1 MHCLT
6 VETGVLLPG
15 SEGFLRCPGTYR
27 QGRPE
32 TNGSWECSEA
42 LYPPRAPA
50 RPVCPCV
57 IPRAMFSASGHPP
70 ALVSEEPVHAR
81 PRRVVVE
88 GFPVARKGGED
99 RCGEEAGA
107 LPAAVG
113 HPEPQGT
120 LPCCRRQRRLFRPQR
135 LGRSVGT
142 WPRVRARS
150 AEPSRPSPPAQPR
163 PRAARLGFV
172 ALNGCR
178 ATAVTGPSLQ
188 KETRLRSPRN
198 SGCSGV
204 LRFTACLCP
213 GLTGRAGGH
222 SQTRSLWGGP
232 QHTRRPGYLGN
243 EKLFCRE

>member
-1 MHCLT
+1 MSWYLQARSPGNQW
-6 VETGVLLPG
+6 VMGVLRGPLP
-15 SEGFLRCPGTYR
+15 SQSPRTPRVVLASSPG
-27 QGRPE
+27 P
-32 TNGSWECSEA
+32 CS
-42 LYPPRAPA
+42 
-50 RPVCPCV
+50 
-57 IPRAMFSASGHPP
+57 PP
-70 ALVSEEPVHAR
+70 AATPLHWCLKSQSTHGHGVWSWR
-81 PRRVVVE
+81 
-88 GFPVARKGGED
+88 GFPWRGRAGED